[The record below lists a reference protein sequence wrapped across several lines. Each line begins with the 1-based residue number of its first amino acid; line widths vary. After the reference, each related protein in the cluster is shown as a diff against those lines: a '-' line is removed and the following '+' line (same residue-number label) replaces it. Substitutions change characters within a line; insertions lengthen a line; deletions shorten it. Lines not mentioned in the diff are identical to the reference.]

1 MRERSGHPSLAVK
14 SGSVSHARLSSLQ
27 RGLLFGLALSILA
40 ALAGLAGFL
49 IGRCQLSL
57 VARGLP
63 GTPAAQAQRF
73 LPFWEAWLRIER
85 LFYSR
90 QPLDRTAMTYGAISG
105 VLDSLH
111 DPYAGFST
119 PPEHQMENDGY
130 AGEFGGIGAWLARDE
145 RGTYVASLQPGSS
158 AERAG
163 LMTGDRIVMVADK
176 ESGLAE
182 LASTA
187 LLIRGPVPS
196 TVHLVVER
204 SGAELPF
211 DIPRQ
216 VVERASVQWSM
227 VSATVGYVR
236 ILDFTG
242 RTASEFAT
250 ALTELAAS
258 DAKAMLLDLRGNGGG
273 LASAAPGVLA
283 QLVTGGIAYRELQS
297 NGDET
302 RVAIPFAAAPPVSV
316 PLAVLVDAGTAS
328 AAEIVAA
335 AIQDYERG
343 PLIGTRTYGKGS
355 VQGVFT
361 LKDGSSI
368 RITTA
373 RWLTAH
379 GRPIEGAGL
388 QPELIAQNDQE
399 ALSLAEKHLA
409 DQAGNVVVPLHLPQ
423 PGDNDGKVLV

>member
-1 MRERSGHPSLAVK
+1 MRDRSEHPSLTVK
-14 SGSVSHARLSSLQ
+14 SGSISHVRLSSLHQ
-27 RGLLFGLALSILA
+27 WLLFGLVLA
-40 ALAGLAGFL
+40 TVTAVAGLAGFL
-49 IGRCQLSL
+49 IGRGQLSL
-57 VARGLP
+57 MARGLP
-63 GTPAAQAQRF
+63 GTPPAQAQRF
-73 LPFWEAWLRIER
+73 LPFWEAWLKIER
-85 LFYSR
+85 LFYSQ
-90 QPLDRTAMTYGAISG
+90 QPLDPTAMTYGAISG
-105 VLDSLH
+105 MLDSLH

-119 PPEHQMENDGY
+119 PPEHQMENEGF

-158 AERAG
+158 AESAG
-163 LMTGDRIVMVADK
+163 LETGDRVLTVADK
-176 ESGLAE
+176 EIGMAE
-182 LASTA
+182 LPSTA

-204 SGAELPF
+204 GGAELSF
-211 DIPRQ
+211 DIPRL

-227 VSATVGYVR
+227 ASAAVGYVR

-242 RTASEFAT
+242 RTAHEFAT
-250 ALTELAAS
+250 ALAELAAA
-258 DAKAMLLDLRGNGGG
+258 DARAMLLDLRGNGGG

-283 QLVTGGIAYRELQS
+283 QLVTGGIAYREVRS
-297 NGDET
+297 SGEET
-302 RVAIPFAAAPPVSV
+302 RVAIPFDATPPAPL

-328 AAEIVAA
+328 AAEIIAA

-355 VQGVFT
+355 VQGLFT

-373 RWLTAH
+373 RWLTPH
-379 GRPIEGAGL
+379 GRPIEGVGL

-399 ALSLAEKHLA
+399 ALSLAKEYLA
-409 DQAGNVVVPLHLPQ
+409 NQAGIVVESLRLPLL
-423 PGDNDGKVLV
+423 GDSDGKVLV